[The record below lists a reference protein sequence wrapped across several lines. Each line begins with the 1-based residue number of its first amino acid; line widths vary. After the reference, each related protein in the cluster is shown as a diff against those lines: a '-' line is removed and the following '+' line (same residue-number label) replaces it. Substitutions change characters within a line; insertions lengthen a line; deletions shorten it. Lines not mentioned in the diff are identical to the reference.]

1 MVHKMYRR
9 QTTKKCREFTR
20 TGGELNIFTRSKA
33 VSHASA
39 QARTIILMCSD
50 VSRFWS
56 KIVRA
61 FARAPNSPVSKTKTR
76 VTVRRGGLSTS

>member
-1 MVHKMYRR
+1 MVNKQYRR

-56 KIVRA
+56 KIVHSENEG
-61 FARAPNSPVSKTKTR
+61 FGSNPNSPVSKTKLASGDTQ
-76 VTVRRGGLSTS
+76 

>member
-1 MVHKMYRR
+1 MVHKQYRR

-56 KIVRA
+56 KIVRLEKG
-61 FARAPNSPVSKTKTR
+61 FGRR
-76 VTVRRGGLSTS
+76 VVDS